1 MIYQCS
7 YPLEVI
13 FSDLTLHSD
22 GISNHNHQMIVDSC
36 HNRNKLINRMLHTFK
51 HFRELTKKTSKNLEI
66 TIKDSIFATCNQTE
80 VYEIQI

>member
-1 MIYQCS
+1 
-7 YPLEVI
+7 
-13 FSDLTLHSD
+13 
-22 GISNHNHQMIVDSC
+22 
-36 HNRNKLINRMLHTFK
+36 MLHTFK